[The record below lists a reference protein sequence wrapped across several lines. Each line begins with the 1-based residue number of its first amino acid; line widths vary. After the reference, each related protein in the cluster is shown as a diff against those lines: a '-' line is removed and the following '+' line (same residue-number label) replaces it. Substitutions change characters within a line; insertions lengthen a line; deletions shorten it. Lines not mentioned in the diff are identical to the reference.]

1 MYSKEEKVKP
11 INNHLTCEFFIFF
24 LKASTSTLLSF
35 ATITILK
42 IRFFLGK
49 IGTSMLTVT
58 STSFLSGSLSQRLL
72 LISDEQLG
80 CKSYKRENNNSSN
93 AIVSL
98 PVRKSESLSIASYG
112 EVCKG
117 TSTNYEMISARPLE
131 DLSLTCLKSSS
142 SRKTLVL
149 QC

>member
-11 INNHLTCEFFIFF
+11 INNRLTCEFFIFL

-42 IRFFLGK
+42 ITFFLGK

-72 LISDEQLG
+72 LISDE
-80 CKSYKRENNNSSN
+80 
-93 AIVSL
+93 
-98 PVRKSESLSIASYG
+98 
-112 EVCKG
+112 
-117 TSTNYEMISARPLE
+117 
-131 DLSLTCLKSSS
+131 
-142 SRKTLVL
+142 
-149 QC
+149 